1 MGSDFTRL
9 WDEATLKQTAFNA
22 ALSIFIKPL
31 PQIELMM
38 WRRHIPK
45 RKWRRW
51 RGRVKEGKPIPP
63 FMIDFD
69 PPPRWGLPLPFVNT
83 SLYQKD

>member
-9 WDEATLKQTAFNA
+9 WDEATLNQMAFNA

-31 PQIELMM
+31 PYIELMM
-38 WRRHIPK
+38 WRGSIPK

-51 RGRVKEGKPIPP
+51 RGRVKAGKPIPA

-69 PPPRWGLPLPFVNT
+69 SPPRWGLPLPFVNT